1 MEELKNLTTQL
12 AELEKRV
19 AALEN
24 PEPVECDCSSY
35 DEQNQVLTLHDDR
48 LRKYI
53 HLKIT
58 DTCKLFTDNHS
69 PQTYW
74 EIEHSG
80 VRYRISNSDQKRVY
94 PSDTNGPCQ
103 QIKLFL
109 ERKNK

>member
-80 VRYRISNSDQKRVY
+80 VRYRISNKSCSFRDPINY
-94 PSDTNGPCQ
+94 DGPCQ
-103 QIKLFL
+103 QIKRFL
-109 ERKNK
+109 ERKK